1 MSPRVKRTP
10 NQMEES
16 PAPTPTQPDTSQF
29 ARHIIE
35 RLQGIGVR
43 KIILFGSQ
51 VWGEPHSDSDLDV
64 LVVLEDAED
73 PKTSAE
79 KGALYRRVSRPLRDL
94 QREWPLDLLVHSEG
108 MHRNF
113 RARDSAFVR
122 KVLEEGEVIYDAS
135 D

>member
-1 MSPRVKRTP
+1 MTVSATNRSETP
-10 NQMEES
+10 
-16 PAPTPTQPDTSQF
+16 PDTERL
-29 ARHIIE
+29 ARRIIE
-35 RLQGIGVR
+35 RLQGSGVR

-73 PKTSAE
+73 PQTSAE
-79 KGALYRRVSRPLRDL
+79 KGVLYRRVSRPLRDM
-94 QREWPLDLLVHSEG
+94 QRDLPLDLLVHTEG

-113 RARDSAFVR
+113 RDRNSAFVR

>member
-1 MSPRVKRTP
+1 MTVSATNRSKTP
-10 NQMEES
+10 S
-16 PAPTPTQPDTSQF
+16 DTSRL
-29 ARHIIE
+29 ARRIVE
-35 RLQGIGVR
+35 RLQGVGVR

-51 VWGEPHSDSDLDV
+51 VWGEPHPDSDLDV

-73 PKTSAE
+73 PRTSAE
-79 KGALYRRVSRPLRDL
+79 KGALYRRVLRPLRDL